1 MINFL
6 SGKIKGMDL
15 YEHSSPSLNVNHFVK
30 RDKCCARQV
39 FQIPINIAR

>member
-6 SGKIKGMDL
+6 SGKIKVMDL
-15 YEHSSPSLNVNHFVK
+15 YERSCPSLNVNHFVK
-30 RDKCCARQV
+30 RVKCCVRQV